1 MVSGALLFGLLTLVP
16 LPRGGPPAARFDV
29 GAPVEV
35 EFRYARSG
43 QPLVRA
49 RIDGRDAGWFM
60 FDTGSAGHVIDRRA
74 ARRFELEVVGRVL
87 SKNPSNE
94 IRTRALGGRT
104 LALGPATFA
113 HPVFTELDLSSL
125 DGICDPTGKA
135 AGRGSQLAGVIG
147 YDVFEHSVIE
157 LDYRAGRLALHD
169 PELFDDEGLP
179 WRPLVIRDDQPCIEA
194 TFEGHRELFLIDT
207 GSDGA
212 ALFFT
217 PAVRR
222 LDLLQRAT
230 RPGRASNVGGTLSY
244 RLGLIEDFELAGRRW
259 SETSAQFST
268 VEDGAHAEIIPAGLI
283 GCVVLDAFSVFLD
296 CRGRRIAFVEH
307 PVPKLGRDL
316 LEEYAGLYQA
326 KDGGVYELRRS
337 KDRLYTP
344 RDGGGRLWL
353 VPVTETRLHAEDG
366 LLRFEFVRDADGVV
380 AAVSIG
386 RPGGVGELA
395 TRRRGSMRLRRR

>member
-1 MVSGALLFGLLTLVP
+1 MSSFALTLVA
-16 LPRGGPPAARFDV
+16 LSLTGPPAVRFDSA
-29 GAPVEV
+29 APVEV

-49 RIDGRDAGWFM
+49 TIDGRDAGWFM

-74 ARRFELEVVGRVL
+74 ARRFDFAVVGEVL
-87 SKNPSNE
+87 SKNPSSQ

-104 LALGPATFA
+104 LVLGPATFA
-113 HPVFTELDLSSL
+113 RPTFTELDLSGL
-125 DGICDPTGKA
+125 DGISSPETNG
-135 AGRGSQLAGVIG
+135 GGLLAGVIG

-169 PELFDDEGLP
+169 PATFDGRGLP
-179 WRPLVIRDDQPCIEA
+179 WRTLVVRDDQPCIEA

-222 LDLLQRAT
+222 LDLLERET

-259 SETSAQFST
+259 SETSAQFAT
-268 VEDGAHAEIIPAGLI
+268 VEQGAHAAVIPAGLL
-283 GCVVLDAFSVFLD
+283 GCVVLDAFTVFLD
-296 CRGRRIAFVEH
+296 CRRRRVAFVEH
-307 PVPKLGRDL
+307 PVPVLGGDL
-316 LEEYAGLYQA
+316 LDAYAGLYA
-326 KDGGVYELRRS
+326 APSGGVYELRRS
-337 KDRLYTP
+337 GRRLYTP
-344 RDGGGRLWL
+344 RDGGGRIWL

-366 LLRFEFVRDADGVV
+366 LLRFEFVRDPSGAV

-386 RPGGVGELA
+386 RPGRRPKLA
-395 TRRRGSMRLRRR
+395 QRRGTGRARLRRR